1 MKMGELV
8 WFAHQPEEIRQQWL
22 DAMGV
27 DSRTAAA
34 EKVGAGD
41 GAR

>member
-22 DAMGV
+22 AAMGV
-27 DSRTAAA
+27 DSA
-34 EKVGAGD
+34 ERVGVAD